1 MAMQPP
7 PYTPGAAAIHRT
19 SLTNPDKAAQ
29 ARKAAVTF
37 MRNQFTKEAGP
48 SNPVTAKE
56 RVETAIHKTEPGFH
70 VAGWRQS
77 ATNDNLFVPVD
88 DKGERHHNYVYCTLC
103 DKGDGAAIASSGN
116 SGNINGH
123 MWDQHHIP
131 KPNAKHAF
139 LHGGPIE
146 KTWSDPE
153 VRSALVVFWMVQRA
167 QPFVTVDHPV
177 FRFLTR
183 TRMERHDIPSRIKQ
197 TAKKVSDA
205 IKVLLG
211 KCNWVAACFDE
222 WTSSAR
228 QSFLAI
234 NVQATD
240 GTKVHNFCLGHV
252 LIRPGEADSGALG
265 SIVKRKLE
273 EFGVWDKVNCFVT
286 DNASVCIRICKD
298 LQKKRSPCIAHVL
311 NLMLGDFVN
320 AFKEDLQPLITLAAK
335 SRRSPKFRDIC
346 MRDKMARTSLTTYTT
361 TRFYSLNQLLTGAI
375 ELEEQV
381 LKFADFIYNKNRGK
395 KVDKT
400 LQAEVTEQM
409 RAFTIAPSEDP
420 LAWLDGEDEAGG
432 FIDPLRKRA
441 VPTRLEIEDA
451 ITVARRLAPVIEA
464 FGDGTGAIEGDE
476 FGTRASAFMVKWM
489 IEQKVKATNDPAI
502 IRVWEAAAMAHW
514 KKHTEDAELD
524 FAVVTVLRRSI
535 NARLILGDTLYE
547 AAIAE
552 LTRELAQRGGG
563 KVVPVTQLNVGTTQ
577 ASPATKKRVV
587 EDEMEQMMATAARAR
602 TQESEMTQFLAMS
615 ALLKDDSDLLTWWS
629 GKRMILPGLWGIA
642 MEKCIVP
649 ATSAASERQFSAA
662 KRVLTDMRRSMTAET
677 HGASVF
683 CCENLSMVA
692 EVLGIDINAIEQY
705 VRETMW

>member
-1 MAMQPP
+1 MATQPP
-7 PYTPGAAAIHRT
+7 PYTPGAATVHRT
-19 SLTNPDKAAQ
+19 ALANPEKAEQ
-29 ARKAAVTF
+29 ARKAAETF

-48 SNPVTAKE
+48 SNPVAAKE

-70 VAGWRQS
+70 VAGWRQY
-77 ATNDNLFVPVD
+77 ATNDNLFVPVNE
-88 DKGERHHNYVYCTLC
+88 KGERHHNYVYCAMC
-103 DKGDGAAIASSGN
+103 NNGEGAAVASSGN
-116 SGNINGH
+116 SGNLNGH
-123 MWDQHHIP
+123 MREQHKIT
-131 KPNAKHAF
+131 KPNGKHAF
-139 LHGGPIE
+139 LHGGPVE

-153 VRSALVVFWMVQRA
+153 VRSSLVIFWMVQRA

-183 TRMERHDIPSRIKQ
+183 TRMERHDIPGRIKQ
-197 TAKKVSDA
+197 TAKKVSEA

-240 GTKVHNFCLGHV
+240 GANVHNFCLGHV

-273 EFGVWDKVNCFVT
+273 EFGVWDKVNCLVT
-286 DNASVCIRICKD
+286 DNASVCIKVCKD

-320 AFKEDLQPLITLAAK
+320 DFKGDLQPLLTLAAK
-335 SRRSPKFRDIC
+335 SRRNNKFRDIC
-346 MRDKMARTSLTTYTT
+346 ERDKKARTSLTTYTT
-361 TRFYSLNQLLTGAI
+361 TRFYSLSQLLTGVI

-381 LKFADFIYNKNRGK
+381 LEFSDFISNKSRGK

-400 LQAEVTEQM
+400 LQTEVTKQM
-409 RAFTIAPSEDP
+409 RAFPIALGEEDQ

-432 FIDPLRKRA
+432 FIDPLRKHV
-441 VPTRLEIEDA
+441 VPTRAEIEDA
-451 ITVARRLAPVIEA
+451 IVVAKRLAPVIEA

-489 IEQKVKATNDPAI
+489 IEQKVKATRDPAI
-502 IRVWEAAAMAHW
+502 IGIWDAAAMAHW
-514 KKHTEDAELD
+514 KKHTQDAELD
-524 FAVVTVLRRSI
+524 FAVATILRRSI
-535 NARLILGDTLYE
+535 NAPLILGDALYE

-552 LTRELAQRGGG
+552 LTRDLAQRGGG
-563 KVVPVTQLNVGTTQ
+563 QTGVVTQLNVGTAQ
-577 ASPATKKRVV
+577 KSPATKKRVV
-587 EDEMEQMMATAARAR
+587 EDEMELMMATAARAR
-602 TQESEMTQFLAMS
+602 TQESEITQFLAMS
-615 ALLKDDSDLLTWWS
+615 ALLKDDSDMLTWWS
-629 GKRMILPGLWGIA
+629 GNRMILPGLWGIV

-662 KRVLTDMRRSMTAET
+662 KRVLTDMRRSMTA
-677 HGASVF
+677 
-683 CCENLSMVA
+683 
-692 EVLGIDINAIEQY
+692 
-705 VRETMW
+705 